1 MSQEVQV
8 STRLDLTEMNKRL
21 YRLLILVFLPVFA
34 IFADLSAA
42 DTDVV
47 MDASFFKNFVSVNS
61 IVRDEFIEKKLNSIV
76 IGRGI
81 ITDISEKERYKRQYR
96 IIVESS
102 DAPAYGQKFYFYIF
116 IDNRDTFDLLTKNSS
131 FEFKGQL
138 VGYTPL
144 DVKRNEYILDV
155 IFMDGS
161 TIIE

>member
-1 MSQEVQV
+1 
-8 STRLDLTEMNKRL
+8 MNKKSSL
-21 YRLLILVFLPVFA
+21 MVLVFVSVLTL
-34 IFADLSAA
+34 ITTLSAA
-42 DTDVV
+42 DNITVL
-47 MDASFFKNFVSVNS
+47 DASFFKNFVSVNS
-61 IVRDEFIEKKLNSIV
+61 LVRDDYIEKRLNSII

-81 ITDISEKERYKRQYR
+81 ITDISENERYKKRFR

-102 DAPAYGQKFYFYIF
+102 DAQAFGQKFYFYIF

-144 DVKRNEYILDV
+144 DTKRDEYILDV
-155 IFMDGS
+155 LFMDGS